1 MPRRIA
7 FAALV
12 SVSVGCSFD
21 IFHDTSWPNACDLDP
36 SLSGCSDGGPGDGD
50 TEDRAEQDE
59 APLTSEGGDG
69 DSNG

>member
-1 MPRRIA
+1 
-7 FAALV
+7 
-12 SVSVGCSFD
+12 
-21 IFHDTSWPNACDLDP
+21 LDP